1 MTLPDNEPKPNDEPK
16 WRRQPDERPQQIT
29 RAALAVFSLK
39 GYRAATMQ
47 EIAEQ
52 AGISKGA
59 IYLYFESKMDLFVA
73 TIRAQFQAVLD
84 LFSEIRFDQGQSAE
98 ELTRRVGVQS
108 LRVLMSPEV
117 TQALPLVI
125 GEYPHMPELKQIYF
139 EEILSRSDLQ
149 AARLIEMGQAM
160 GLLRPMN
167 PTIAARCLLGVFFMF
182 ALTQEVFGAKE
193 FSPMDPEEIVD
204 TIVDIYA
211 RGMLTAEAQA

>member
-1 MTLPDNEPKPNDEPK
+1 VTATNDEPR

-29 RAALAVFSLK
+29 RAALAVFSQK

-47 EIAEQ
+47 EIAEE
-52 AGISKGA
+52 AGLSKGA
-59 IYLYFESKMDLFVA
+59 LYLYFESKTELFLA
-73 TIRAQFQAVLD
+73 TIRAQFQEILD
-84 LFSEIRFDQGQSAE
+84 LFPEIRFDQDQNVEA
-98 ELTRRVGVQS
+98 LTRRIGVQS
-108 LRVLMSPEV
+108 LRVLMGPQV

-125 GEYPHMPELKQIYF
+125 GEYPHMPEMKQLYF
-139 EEILSRSDLQ
+139 DEILSKADFQ

-193 FSPMDPEEIVD
+193 FTPMDPEEIVD
-204 TIVDIYA
+204 TIVGIYA
-211 RGMLTAEAQA
+211 RGMLTAEALA